1 MDSEL
6 FLKVK
11 PTGFADG
18 WVWVGEKERSQGGV
32 QGLGLEPEAARGA
45 LQRDRAY
52 IALLVVFFPWFFFQP
67 KDSEVWGFLGPSLM
81 VRESTDGI

>member
-1 MDSEL
+1 M
-6 FLKVK
+6 
-11 PTGFADG
+11 GG
-18 WVWVGEKERSQGGV
+18 REREESRGV